1 VFSWFKP
8 NRQRE
13 KIRKDRKHLEA
24 RARRLL
30 KGYLSA
36 DAPRKQRYYE
46 VIAGAAAACEPGV
59 SDPNLENAQLAQAA
73 AEAALKVVKLREHQ
87 AIADKATSHMAA
99 QSAETT
105 PRDDSRLKGSSF
117 SEYGTDNVDGS

>member
-1 VFSWFKP
+1 MSLERVQTVVSWFKP
-8 NRQRE
+8 RRATIRE
-13 KIRKDRKHLEA
+13 DRKHLEA

-73 AEAALKVVKLREHQ
+73 AEAALKVVKLRTQ
-87 AIADKATSHMAA
+87 RSPSHTAV
-99 QSAETT
+99 
-105 PRDDSRLKGSSF
+105 PPPPIRLIRRCRSWGLRLCTCSP
-117 SEYGTDNVDGS
+117 